1 MKTRLLVIG
10 LIISIGLNI
19 GLVTG
24 IIVDKYTE
32 TDDSRIEYI
41 IKTNDVYSGLDLSDE
56 QLDEI
61 SKIRF
66 KWFAEGD
73 TLLDNIIVLKE
84 RLMEIEDDSA
94 LTESLEGLL
103 DETEE
108 IHKMK
113 FIQYIEQYE
122 DILDEEQMEEFLKK
136 NGGIFKVIELNDDSF
151 NGEMHIKSI
160 IKKDSVSGDI
170 NIEKQIF
177 IEKKEDK

>member
-19 GLVTG
+19 GLITG

-84 RLMEIEDDSA
+84 KLMELEDDSA
-94 LTESLEGLL
+94 LAESLEGLL

-151 NGEMHIKSI
+151 KGEMHIKSI